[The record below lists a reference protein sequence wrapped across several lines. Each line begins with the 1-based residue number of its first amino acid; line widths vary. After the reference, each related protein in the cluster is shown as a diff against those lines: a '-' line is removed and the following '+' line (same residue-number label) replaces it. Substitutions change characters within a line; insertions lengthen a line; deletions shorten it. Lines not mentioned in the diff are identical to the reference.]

1 MNIQIKINKSL
12 RHRNKFVGSLVLIYA
27 MIDNILRFNQQ
38 TFMPPATKAK
48 PQDQTTHRKLL
59 VIVKHIDQSILND
72 LKKSQNQQLPSK
84 KHELSEWYRIVR
96 SWSLHYWLNEH
107 FYDCIK
113 QKAKIM
119 NSQCG
124 FFERIKRNWPKVLPA
139 YNKRKIGSD
148 RIRNG
153 FVYFFFF

>member
-12 RHRNKFVGSLVLIYA
+12 PHRNKFVGSLVLIYA

-48 PQDQTTHRKLL
+48 SQDQTTHRKLL

-72 LKKSQNQQLPSK
+72 LEKSQNQQLPSK

-96 SWSLHYWLNEH
+96 SCIFTLLIERAFLRLHKTKSKNYELT
-107 FYDCIK
+107 
-113 QKAKIM
+113 M
-119 NSQCG
+119 
-124 FFERIKRNWPKVLPA
+124 RVL
-139 YNKRKIGSD
+139 
-148 RIRNG
+148 
-153 FVYFFFF
+153 